1 MKLYVLFQ
9 QLECSYDGE
18 YAPEPVE
25 VTNEYV
31 MDENPAWMIEK
42 IKKYED
48 DPMVKSVKLVE
59 VSLCSGA
66 VSVIEEALNGNPGV
80 DASFVEIK
88 E

>member
-31 MDENPAWMIEK
+31 MGENPDYMKDK
-42 IKKYED
+42 IKEYKD
-48 DPMVKSVKLVE
+48 NPMVKSVKLVE
-59 VSLCSGA
+59 VSLCAGD
-66 VSVIEEALNGNPGV
+66 VLVIEKALNGNPGV
-80 DASFVEIK
+80 EASFVEVK